1 MAVRQIVKMDK
12 GLLSAQVEEQL
23 MTYIQHEP
31 VNVGEKLPNEFE
43 LARMFG
49 VGRSTI
55 REAVKGLATKGV
67 LEVRRGDGTYV
78 LALDV
83 ETDPL
88 GLSKL
93 NDKYKLALELFD
105 VRLMLEPDI
114 AALAAERATQEEL
127 QQLVRL
133 CDETEA
139 LYRGGKNHIPRDI
152 EFHTCI
158 ARCSRN
164 RVVEMLVPV
173 INGAVMTFAN
183 LTQHQLMQETI
194 DTHRAVTQAICDRD
208 STGARC
214 AMIMHLTHN
223 RQAIIAQ
230 WKDQQEKKG
239 NSAEDIRRFL
249 MPFFLKIAREC
260 AKSTKLTGI
269 NRLSFGLFAQI
280 Y

>member
-1 MAVRQIVKMDK
+1 MADRQIVKMEK
-12 GLLSAQVEEQL
+12 GLLSSQVEEQL

-31 VNVGEKLPNEFE
+31 VQVGRKLPNEFE
-43 LARMFG
+43 LAGMFG
-49 VGRSTI
+49 VGRSTV
-55 REAVKGLATKGV
+55 REAVKGLASKGV

-78 LALDV
+78 LKTNV
-83 ETDPL
+83 EADPL

-93 NDKYKLALELFD
+93 DDKYKLALELFD

-114 AALAAERATQEEL
+114 AALAAQNATPEDL

-223 RQAIIAQ
+223 RRAIIRQ
-230 WKDQQEKKG
+230 WKERQKHTG
-239 NSAEDIRRFL
+239 NTHEDIR
-249 MPFFLKIAREC
+249 
-260 AKSTKLTGI
+260 
-269 NRLSFGLFAQI
+269 
-280 Y
+280 